1 MSLWDIIATP
11 FAWLLLQLYY
21 LTHNYG
27 VALILF
33 GVVVKL
39 VLLFFAAKGKE
50 SMLKQQRLQ
59 PRVKELEKKYSGN
72 TRKYQEEVQKLYRE
86 EKIKPLSGCLW
97 SLIPFP
103 ILLALYRVIRFPL
116 SLLMGLNKGEVEM
129 VKTTLEGLG
138 ANVASSGAYAQMS
151 LAQEVHRHFAEVSA
165 VVPKVKDIN
174 FNFLGINLAEVP
186 NWKIFTA
193 LKNASPE
200 AKTAIILLFLIPII
214 SGIFAFVQMYVT
226 QKLMKAPETD
236 EATPNPMGSGKT
248 MTFIMPLIS
257 VWFGFIMP
265 AGISIYWITQSVFGT
280 VQEVALTKYYNKK
293 LDALDADRLERERKQ
308 NEENER
314 KRAET
319 ERLRAE
325 NATVVNP
332 NTSKKKLQAS
342 EKQQQ
347 REKANEWEAERERAR
362 ALEKGIAPA
371 AESGAVGDRPFARG
385 RNYDPS
391 RYTERRVPPA
401 AAAEP
406 AQDPEA
412 ETDVSSDDGQ
422 E

>member
-11 FAWLLLQLYY
+11 FAWLLLQLYN

-33 GVVVKL
+33 GVLVKL

-59 PRVKELEKKYSGN
+59 PRVKELEKKYPGN
-72 TRKYQEEVQKLYRE
+72 TRKYQEEVQKLYRD
-86 EKIKPLSGCLW
+86 EKVKPLSGCLW

-103 ILLALYRVIRFPL
+103 ILLALYRAIRFPL
-116 SLLMGLNKGEVEM
+116 SLLMGLSKGEVEL

-138 ANVASSGAYAQMS
+138 ASIPEKGAYVQMT
-151 LAQEVHRHFAEVSA
+151 LAQEVHRHFSEVSA

-186 NWKIFTA
+186 NWRIFTA

-200 AKTAIILLFLIPII
+200 AKAAVILLFAIPVI

-226 QKLMKAPETD
+226 QKLMKTPEP
-236 EATPNPMGSGKT
+236 EEPNPMGSGKT
-248 MTFIMPLIS
+248 MTFIMPLVS

-265 AGISIYWITQSVFGT
+265 AGISIYWITQSIFGT
-280 VQEVALTKYYNKK
+280 IQELVLTKYYNRK
-293 LDALDADRLERERKQ
+293 LDALDAVRLERERRQ
-308 NEENER
+308 NEELER

-319 ERLRAE
+319 ERLKAE

-347 REKANEWEAERERAR
+347 REKANEWEAERERAK

-371 AESGAVGDRPFARG
+371 AESGAVGDRPYARG
-385 RNYDPS
+385 RNYDPA
-391 RYTERRVPPA
+391 RYTERKVPPA

-406 AQDPEA
+406 AQEPEA
-412 ETDVSSDDGQ
+412 ETADSEDRQ